1 MTGGTLAADRPANRV
16 GAILAL
22 DAKLVALIVATTL
35 PAPVACRLTR
45 TGHKT
50 SPKEIS

>member
-1 MTGGTLAADRPANRV
+1 MTGGTLAADGPANRV

-22 DAKLVALIVATTL
+22 EAKLIALIVATPL

>member
-1 MTGGTLAADRPANRV
+1 MTGGTLAADRPAKRV

-35 PAPVACRLTR
+35 PAPVARRLTR
-45 TGHKT
+45 TDHTPRQKET
-50 SPKEIS
+50 S